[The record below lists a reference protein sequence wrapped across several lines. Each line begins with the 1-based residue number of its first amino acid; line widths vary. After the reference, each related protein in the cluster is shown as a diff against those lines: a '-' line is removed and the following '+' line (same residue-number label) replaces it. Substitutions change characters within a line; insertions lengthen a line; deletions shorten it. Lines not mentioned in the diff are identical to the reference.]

1 MLILNIRPHIR
12 GLFVSRHQGLQLC
25 NFGYMKRLIII
36 LSLGLPMMLM
46 GQKSSDINKSDD
58 KALWEGFKRRIEIA
72 VEQGLITPEQARER
86 YAGFRK
92 RMEQRNDQNLG
103 SGRMNLNRREQ
114 NTELVAH
121 FKKLGI
127 SDLNRIK
134 NGLLENGITDGQLDA
149 VLGGM
154 VRLIHGANAEKE
166 DFEMNPRIQAY
177 FQDRIGLNQEQ
188 ILYVMDASVRI
199 AQRVQ

>member
-1 MLILNIRPHIR
+1 
-12 GLFVSRHQGLQLC
+12 
-25 NFGYMKRLIII
+25 MKRLIII

-46 GQKSSDINKSDD
+46 GQKSSDISNSDD
-58 KALWEGFKRRIEIA
+58 KALWEGFQRRIEIA
-72 VEQGLITPEQARER
+72 VEKGLITPEQARER

-92 RMEQRNDQNLG
+92 RMEHRNDENLG
-103 SGRMNLNRREQ
+103 SGRMNLNKREQ
-114 NTELVAH
+114 NTELAAH

-134 NGLLENGITDGQLDA
+134 FGLLDNGITDSQLDA

-154 VRLIHGANAEKE
+154 VRLIHGSKADGK
-166 DFEMNPRIQAY
+166 DFEMNPRLQVY

-188 ILYVMDASVRI
+188 VLYVMDVSVRI
-199 AQRVQ
+199 AQRVR

>member
-1 MLILNIRPHIR
+1 
-12 GLFVSRHQGLQLC
+12 
-25 NFGYMKRLIII
+25 MKRLIII

-46 GQKSSDINKSDD
+46 GQKSSDISNSDD
-58 KALWEGFKRRIEIA
+58 KALREGFQRRIEIA
-72 VEQGLITPEQARER
+72 VEKGLITPEQAKER

-92 RMEQRNDQNLG
+92 RMEHRNDENLG
-103 SGRMNLNRREQ
+103 SGRMNLNRSEQ
-114 NTELVAH
+114 NTELAAH

-134 NGLLENGITDGQLDA
+134 NGLLDNGITDSQLDA

-154 VRLIHGANAEKE
+154 VRLIHGSKADGK

-177 FQDRIGLNQEQ
+177 FLDSIGLNQEQ
-188 ILYVMDASVRI
+188 VRYVMDVSVRI
-199 AQRVQ
+199 TQRVR

>member
-1 MLILNIRPHIR
+1 MKKTSIFLLCVAILLT
-12 GLFVSRHQGLQLC
+12 LFSC
-25 NFGYMKRLIII
+25 NDSATE
-36 LSLGLPMMLM
+36 LSNP
-46 GQKSSDINKSDD
+46 SINKSNDLINLIQNPQEKSRVED
-58 KALWEGFKRRIEIA
+58 QAIWEGFQKRIEAA

-92 RMEQRNDQNLG
+92 RMGHRNDENLG

-114 NTELVAH
+114 NTELAAH

-134 NGLLENGITDGQLDA
+134 NGLLENGITDSQLDA

-154 VRLIHGANAEKE
+154 VRLIHGAKADEE

-177 FQDRIGLNQEQ
+177 FLDRIGLNQEQ
-188 ILYVMDASVRI
+188 VLYVMDVSVRI
-199 AQRVQ
+199 AQRVR

>member
-1 MLILNIRPHIR
+1 
-12 GLFVSRHQGLQLC
+12 
-25 NFGYMKRLIII
+25 MKRLIII

-46 GQKSSDINKSDD
+46 GQKSSDISNSDD
-58 KALWEGFKRRIEIA
+58 KALWEGFQRRIEIA
-72 VEQGLITPEQARER
+72 VEKGLITPEQAKER

-92 RMEQRNDQNLG
+92 RMEHRNDENLG
-103 SGRMNLNRREQ
+103 SGRMNLNRSEQ
-114 NTELVAH
+114 NTELAAH

-134 NGLLENGITDGQLDA
+134 FGLLDNGITDSQLDA

-154 VRLIHGANAEKE
+154 VRLIHGSKADGK
-166 DFEMNPRIQAY
+166 DFEMNPRLQVY

-188 ILYVMDASVRI
+188 VLYVMDVSVRI
-199 AQRVQ
+199 AQRVR

>member
-1 MLILNIRPHIR
+1 
-12 GLFVSRHQGLQLC
+12 
-25 NFGYMKRLIII
+25 MKRLIII

-46 GQKSSDINKSDD
+46 GQKSSDISNSDD
-58 KALWEGFKRRIEIA
+58 KALWEGFQRRIEIA

-92 RMEQRNDQNLG
+92 RMEHRNDENLG
-103 SGRMNLNRREQ
+103 SGRMNLNRSEQ
-114 NTELVAH
+114 NTELAAH

-134 NGLLENGITDGQLDA
+134 NGLLDNGITDSQLDA

-154 VRLIHGANAEKE
+154 VRLIHGSKADGK
-166 DFEMNPRIQAY
+166 DFEMNPRLQVY

-188 ILYVMDASVRI
+188 VLYVMDVSVRI
-199 AQRVQ
+199 AQRVR

>member
-1 MLILNIRPHIR
+1 
-12 GLFVSRHQGLQLC
+12 
-25 NFGYMKRLIII
+25 MKRLIII
-36 LSLGLPMMLM
+36 LSLGLPIILM
-46 GQKSSDINKSDD
+46 GQKSSDISNSDD
-58 KALWEGFKRRIEIA
+58 KALREGFQRRIEIA

-92 RMEQRNDQNLG
+92 RMEHRNGENLG
-103 SGRMNLNRREQ
+103 SGRMNLNKREQ
-114 NTELVAH
+114 NTELAAR

-134 NGLLENGITDGQLDA
+134 NGLLDNGITDSQLDA

-154 VRLIHGANAEKE
+154 VRLIHGSKADGK

-177 FQDRIGLNQEQ
+177 FQDSIGLNQEQ
-188 ILYVMDASVRI
+188 VLYVMDASVKI
-199 AQRVQ
+199 AQRVR

>member
-1 MLILNIRPHIR
+1 
-12 GLFVSRHQGLQLC
+12 
-25 NFGYMKRLIII
+25 MKRLIII

-46 GQKSSDINKSDD
+46 GQKSSDISNSDD
-58 KALWEGFKRRIEIA
+58 KALWEGFQRRIEIA

-92 RMEQRNDQNLG
+92 RMGHRADYYDYNDENLG
-103 SGRMNLNRREQ
+103 SGRMNLNKREQ
-114 NTELVAH
+114 NTELAAH

-134 NGLLENGITDGQLDA
+134 NGLLDNGITDSQLDA

-154 VRLIHGANAEKE
+154 VRLIHGSKADGK
-166 DFEMNPRIQAY
+166 DFEMNPRLQVY

-188 ILYVMDASVRI
+188 VLYVMDVSVRI
-199 AQRVQ
+199 AQRVR

>member
-1 MLILNIRPHIR
+1 
-12 GLFVSRHQGLQLC
+12 
-25 NFGYMKRLIII
+25 MKRLIII
-36 LSLGLPMMLM
+36 LSLGLPIILM
-46 GQKSSDINKSDD
+46 GQKSSDISNSDD
-58 KALWEGFKRRIEIA
+58 KALWEGFQRRIEIA

-92 RMEQRNDQNLG
+92 RMEHRNGENLG

-114 NTELVAH
+114 NTELAAH

-134 NGLLENGITDGQLDA
+134 NGLLDNGITDSQLDA

-154 VRLIHGANAEKE
+154 VRLIHGFNADVE
-166 DFEMNPRIQAY
+166 DFEMNPRLQVY

-188 ILYVMDASVRI
+188 VLYVMDASVKI
-199 AQRVQ
+199 AQRVR

>member
-1 MLILNIRPHIR
+1 
-12 GLFVSRHQGLQLC
+12 
-25 NFGYMKRLIII
+25 MKRLIII

-46 GQKSSDINKSDD
+46 GQKSSDISNSDD
-58 KALWEGFKRRIEIA
+58 KALWEGFQRRIEIA

-92 RMEQRNDQNLG
+92 RMGHRNDENHG
-103 SGRMNLNRREQ
+103 SGRMNLNRSEQ
-114 NTELVAH
+114 NTELAAH

-134 NGLLENGITDGQLDA
+134 FGLLDNGITDSQLDA

-154 VRLIHGANAEKE
+154 VRLIHGSKADGK
-166 DFEMNPRIQAY
+166 DFEMNTELQVY
-177 FQDRIGLNQEQ
+177 FQDTIGLNQEQ
-188 ILYVMDASVRI
+188 VLYVMDVSVRI
-199 AQRVQ
+199 AQRVR

>member
-1 MLILNIRPHIR
+1 
-12 GLFVSRHQGLQLC
+12 
-25 NFGYMKRLIII
+25 MKRLIII

-46 GQKSSDINKSDD
+46 GQKSSDISNSDD
-58 KALWEGFKRRIEIA
+58 KALWEGFQRRIEIA

-92 RMEQRNDQNLG
+92 RMEHRNDKNLG
-103 SGRMNLNRREQ
+103 SGRMNLDRSEQ
-114 NTELVAH
+114 NTELAAH

-134 NGLLENGITDGQLDA
+134 NGLLDNGITDSQLDA

-154 VRLIHGANAEKE
+154 VRLIHGFNADVE
-166 DFEMNPRIQAY
+166 DFEMNPRLQVY

-188 ILYVMDASVRI
+188 VLYVMDVSVRI
-199 AQRVQ
+199 AQRVR

>member
-1 MLILNIRPHIR
+1 
-12 GLFVSRHQGLQLC
+12 
-25 NFGYMKRLIII
+25 MKRLIII

-46 GQKSSDINKSDD
+46 GQKSSDISNSND
-58 KALWEGFKRRIEIA
+58 KALWEGFQRRIEIA

-92 RMEQRNDQNLG
+92 RMGHRNDENLG

-114 NTELVAH
+114 NTELAAH

-134 NGLLENGITDGQLDA
+134 NGLLENGITDSQLDA

-154 VRLIHGANAEKE
+154 VRLIHGSKADGKN
-166 DFEMNPRIQAY
+166 FEMNPRLQVY

-188 ILYVMDASVRI
+188 VLYVMDVSVRI
-199 AQRVQ
+199 AQRVR

>member
-1 MLILNIRPHIR
+1 
-12 GLFVSRHQGLQLC
+12 
-25 NFGYMKRLIII
+25 MKRLIVI

-46 GQKSSDINKSDD
+46 GQKSSDISNSDD
-58 KALWEGFKRRIEIA
+58 KALWEGFQRRIETA

-86 YAGFRK
+86 YAGFRRK
-92 RMEQRNDQNLG
+92 MGHQNVGHQNGENLG
-103 SGRMNLNRREQ
+103 RGRMNLNRREQ
-114 NTELVAH
+114 NTELAGH

-134 NGLLENGITDGQLDA
+134 NGLLDNGITDSQLDA

-154 VRLIHGANAEKE
+154 VRLIHGSKADGK
-166 DFEMNPRIQAY
+166 DFEMNPRLQVY

-188 ILYVMDASVRI
+188 VLYVMDVSVRI
-199 AQRVQ
+199 AQRVR

>member
-1 MLILNIRPHIR
+1 
-12 GLFVSRHQGLQLC
+12 
-25 NFGYMKRLIII
+25 MKRLIII

-46 GQKSSDINKSDD
+46 GQKSSDISNSDD
-58 KALWEGFKRRIEIA
+58 KALWEGFQRRIEIA

-92 RMEQRNDQNLG
+92 RMEHRNGENLG
-103 SGRMNLNRREQ
+103 SGRMNLNKREQ
-114 NTELVAH
+114 NTELAAH

-154 VRLIHGANAEKE
+154 VRLIHGAKADGE
-166 DFEMNPRIQAY
+166 DFEMKPRIQVY

-188 ILYVMDASVRI
+188 VLYVMDVSVRI
-199 AQRVQ
+199 AQRVR